1 MIIIRESFSLL
12 RTQATSSGV
21 PDSVKPVNSLPHG
34 FGTGAYPY
42 SGDFFDLLLK
52 IYASEHTSSG
62 RSLSVYQDLD
72 LTPSKAIHE
81 LHFKSGLTWDQ
92 LARLFGVNRRSVH
105 FWASGKPLA
114 TRHEEK
120 LFHLLTLIR
129 TIDRGSAR
137 INRTLLLKPI
147 PDRDRSPYQL
157 LLEDNY
163 STVCDELKQQ
173 LGASILPRRQ
183 PRPLDPDQVRERI
196 PPWLPSF
203 DPDELVSVVPAVGP
217 VRAAKTNKLK
227 REQTS

>member
-1 MIIIRESFSLL
+1 MSVIHESVSLL

-21 PDSVKPVNSLPHG
+21 SDSLRPVNRLPHG
-34 FGTGAYPY
+34 FGTGSYPY
-42 SGDFFDLLLK
+42 SGDFFDLLIK

-62 RSLSVYQDLD
+62 RRLSVYQDLD
-72 LTPSKAIHE
+72 LKPSKAIHE

-147 PDRDRSPYQL
+147 PDRDRSPYEL
-157 LLEDNY
+157 LAEDSC
-163 STVCDELKQQ
+163 STVCNELRQQ
-173 LGASILPRRQ
+173 LAIATLPRRQ

-196 PPWLPSF
+196 PPQLLSF
-203 DPDELVSVVPAVGP
+203 DPDELVSIVPAVGP

-227 REQTS
+227 REQVS